1 MIISVE
7 LNMLNRVLL
16 IVVLVWLIY
25 LTFLVIKIKRSNR
38 QDDKKGN
45 LLLGVGLARFN
56 PFGNVGGNQS
66 FCLALL
72 IRKNLGIIL
81 TSLHGRNGTRV
92 YAREF
97 DPDKLDRKNLSPE
110 EKEAIKK
117 ALKNES
123 NDEK

>member
-1 MIISVE
+1 M
-7 LNMLNRVLL
+7 
-16 IVVLVWLIY
+16 VVLVWLAY
-25 LTFLVIKIKRSNR
+25 LTFLVVKIR
-38 QDDKKGN
+38 QNKSKNEDGGN

-97 DPDKLDRKNLSPE
+97 DPNKLDKKNLSPE

-117 ALKNES
+117 ALKIES

>member
-1 MIISVE
+1 M
-7 LNMLNRVLL
+7 
-16 IVVLVWLIY
+16 VWLVY
-25 LTFLVIKIKRSNR
+25 LTFLVIKIRRKGG
-38 QDDKKGN
+38 QDKDGGN

-97 DPDKLDRKNLSPE
+97 DPDKLDKKNLSPE

>member
-1 MIISVE
+1 
-7 LNMLNRVLL
+7 MLERILL
-16 IVVLVWLIY
+16 IMMTAWLIY
-25 LTFLVIKIKRSNR
+25 LTFLVIKIRRNDKQDNERS
-38 QDDKKGN
+38 N

-97 DPDKLDRKNLSPE
+97 DPNKLDKKNLSPE

-117 ALKNES
+117 ALKIES
-123 NDEK
+123 NNEK

>member
-1 MIISVE
+1 
-7 LNMLNRVLL
+7 MLDRIFL
-16 IVVLVWLIY
+16 ILILVWLAY
-25 LTFLVIKIKRSNR
+25 LTFLVIKIKKSSGKN
-38 QDDKKGN
+38 DKNGN
-45 LLLGVGLARFN
+45 LLLGIGLARFN

-97 DPDKLDRKNLSPE
+97 DPNKLDKKICLLKRKKQL
-110 EKEAIKK
+110 KK
-117 ALKNES
+117 H
-123 NDEK
+123 